1 MLYYDRLDVCE
12 RIDVN
17 TTIAQKECCVFHY
30 WYFLNYSL
38 KFQPNVCNRFHDLL
52 MTSINI
58 NDIAISNIKS
68 SEYCC
73 IIRLISKT
81 EATNFMQNAE
91 LIGKNRTL

>member
-1 MLYYDRLDVCE
+1 M
-12 RIDVN
+12 
-17 TTIAQKECCVFHY
+17 
-30 WYFLNYSL
+30 
-38 KFQPNVCNRFHDLL
+38 
-52 MTSINI
+52 MSINI

-91 LIGKNRTL
+91 LIGKDRTL